1 MAKFKIYLM
10 NSRSNNDD
18 FSSTY
23 SLMPISDFYTQ
34 YNEYNAIEKAPIQP
48 SALLSLDSSD
58 GYRDKHH
65 YSTASFMQNNSFCYS
80 YDEKFQ
86 IHQNTQRTLTF
97 SMNRDVVRG
106 DRIETNPFINYLFI
120 GAQLLLV
127 DKYNNHHLMTVSK
140 ISYEFQSL
148 NTIFK
153 YECQDSFNYQ
163 LSRQN
168 AGYEIENNLN
178 SVDFIGAQT
187 LDWWVLCK
195 IHPECKISYQY
206 IPLNRANVAMGKRA
220 YDAYSYPEFYR
231 TIPFSASGTANSV
244 LIALGELYGLQ
255 LKVYERVEIESD
267 LSYGRCVKYYW
278 FEPIKSL
285 YPTGLKYSPHLDLQS
300 FSLEHISSSF
310 SSILNIQSHTLG
322 EDLVTVLPTI
332 PAFFRQWFETADWT
346 NSIFTTGLFTSK
358 CQEET
363 FNLQYNNQL
372 ISAGAKTESNL
383 TDCYKKNLA
392 WYDSTNGYVY
402 IPIILTDKLGY
413 YPYIKFTTSNKV
425 FSYLNIKGADQK
437 HESVSQGHNSK
448 YNEWKLIYKIRSGK
462 YLDETISFNEDILYT
477 NNSSLPLELIQQYG
491 IEYCFLELPF
501 QTNCTAVT
509 IDGKLYVSQY
519 RIPSYEELE
528 FAEIADQVPW
538 LENKLIDFRYFYEHS
553 IITSAEHQALL
564 NTLQNDLRKANA
576 KLLLYTQLYY
586 QAIQTKTKIMANL
599 SAKLDKV
606 GAVFQSDL
614 INPFMLNGRANAT
627 TEFSLA
633 MSDLFAS
640 STETIRL
647 MNYYETLS
655 DYVNKYFNSEQSF
668 LKNMYLFRE
677 YFNANSNLGTLYNYS
692 FSISNPNIETNK
704 IVTFANPNTY
714 LKLTADNQ
722 HSPIYEKQENTYLP
736 YDKNTI
742 ITAKNYKDPD
752 LYYFNPKSDK
762 KILISTGSTYSNEQT
777 YYELQWEVQDESL
790 MDDIFLKDGKYSRL
804 EIYNFYGQV
813 LPFQCELLDE
823 TKGLIH
829 LSCYNH
835 CLHTTD
841 KTPIWYYKSG
851 AKQVTNITP
860 VFVPVTYSALRANF
874 FYQQLNAETSLLN
887 YTHYRKKNKEDRM
900 QNTGKW
906 PSSFDQL
913 GLAGSLLTALGESK
927 NIDSS
932 DMEKLTTDT
941 KVADKIYKQ
950 CFPLS
955 SYYWKGKAITSE
967 NKLAETEEYHEVP
980 FVNIENASQF
990 YRRVAVSLEEYKNWQ
1005 IATSVI
1011 GFVATGGGGL
1021 CFVPG
1026 GWVSMLVAPA
1036 IWGICSA
1043 VWNNGEKP
1051 FNNTGWSF
1059 HDVFNCD
1066 ITAFQGWNNSTRL
1079 LYTKNAE
1086 GYSKTKKSSIFA
1098 DDVING
1104 ETWVESEKAIIQDT
1118 QWGYYEATNLLLSY
1132 HSLSARLTDNLKK
1145 KYWYETSYYRI
1156 LTIDDY
1162 VNKNDNFLIL
1172 WYKNNEINLQ
1182 DKYILSTQELKT
1194 KSGTKK
1200 IQQLDST
1207 IYYPLKNHITS
1218 VSGSD
1223 FNWPESV
1230 TYQTLGDL
1238 FKGQLNYRIEN
1249 ESKKYILTDNNN
1261 TGAKII
1267 VLKEETWNYQDLTSW
1282 ESWTRADY
1290 DSVLKMSAMTI
1301 YDNSTF
1307 EKIDLIST
1315 YPELTIGFYING
1327 TEDEDFLSTN
1337 QLTSFSDELEY
1348 YKKIDNEY
1356 RRYYTINQ
1364 LIQRNNTYVK
1374 AANLYNY
1381 QSFMDEDK
1389 IITNYY
1395 IYTKE
1400 NDNWAIESS
1409 KIGYLKKNNDTWYLT
1424 GESFDDIVCNVNI
1437 TLQSFNNYTN
1447 GSFWYKYRNSE
1458 SNLLMEKA
1466 MLIETNLMEYWTSA
1480 YYASKNCKFFL
1491 PEYWQPTVDQQK
1503 NYFSSQVLSEK
1514 EVATEAELKA
1524 SVSDIVKDWDKYSP
1538 YYSATQNGPEGLRT
1552 TTISFKDHVNVS
1564 SIEITISQEGVEE
1577 NNYEL
1582 LSGQDNSFVLKPSST
1597 PRNFKYKSTFSI
1609 DWETITFRF
1618 NADNE
1623 GSELEIEENYLSGGV
1638 PYPASITIVLSGKE
1652 FVTQNQIQLQ
1662 LSNTLIPI
1670 VSKKRN
1676 QWRYQLKHQQIADS
1690 PEQIRAIVNQLSFG
1704 DSISLAQLAQE
1715 NSAILEM
1722 VNYLDLE
1729 AENWQA
1735 MKLQNNAVL
1744 YEHESG
1750 GMLWTQLLDQLSSG
1764 ALIYSQFGGWY
1775 DMMIRVL
1782 KSCNYEA
1789 YEPTQYNQAKETH
1802 DNIWRQIYTKYPNL
1816 CYEQSYS
1823 NSDAT
1828 SSKELLQM
1836 AQWAFKDYTEPESN
1850 YNITVIDPNTLKG
1863 YMGQELKI
1871 GDGIEVDADEIYNDP
1886 HSDIYKSL
1894 IQYLYITD
1902 ISYDL
1907 RRDDGIQ
1914 LTVNNIKYSDK
1925 VIGQL
1930 IKLIR

>member
-10 NSRSNNDD
+10 SLRSNSDD

-34 YNEYNAIEKAPIQP
+34 YNEYDATEKTPIQP
-48 SALLSLDSSD
+48 SALASLDDSD

-65 YSTASFMQNNSFCYS
+65 YSTANFMQNNSFCYS

-120 GAQLLLV
+120 GAQLLLI
-127 DKYNNHHLMTVSK
+127 DKYDKHHLMTVSK

-168 AGYEIENNLN
+168 TGYEIENDLN
-178 SVDFIGAQT
+178 STDFIGAQT

-206 IPLNRANVAMGKRA
+206 IPLNRANVNMEKKA

-255 LKVYERVEIESD
+255 LKVYERVEFESD
-267 LSYGRCVKYYW
+267 FYYGRCVKYYW

-300 FSLEHISSSF
+300 FNLEHISSSF

-322 EDLVTVLPTI
+322 GDLITVLPTI

-346 NSIFTTGLFTSK
+346 NSTFVSGLFTSK

-372 ISAGAKTESNL
+372 VSPKSSPTN
-383 TDCYKKNLA
+383 CYKQNLA
-392 WYDSTNGYVY
+392 WYDGINGNVY

-425 FSYLNIKGADQK
+425 FSYLNISGINQEYQK
-437 HESVSQGHNSK
+437 VSQGHSSK
-448 YNEWKLIYKIRSGK
+448 YSEWKLIYKIRSGK
-462 YLDETISFNEDILYT
+462 HLDQTISFNEDILYT
-477 NNSSLPLELIQQYG
+477 NRSSLPLELIQQYG

-501 QTNCTAVT
+501 QTNCTKVT

-528 FAEIADQVPW
+528 FAEIADQIPW

-564 NTLQNDLRKANA
+564 DTLQNDLRKANA

-599 SAKLDKV
+599 SAKLDKI
-606 GAVFQSDL
+606 GAVFQADL

-647 MNYYETLS
+647 LNYYETLS
-655 DYVNKYFNSEQSF
+655 DYVNKYLNSEQSF

-704 IVTFANPNTY
+704 IVTFTNPNTY
-714 LKLTADNQ
+714 LKLTIDNQ
-722 HSPIYEKQENTYLP
+722 HSPIYEKQGNVYLP

-742 ITAKNYKDPD
+742 ITSKNYKSPD

-762 KILISTGSTYSNEQT
+762 KTRIDAGSTYSSEQT
-777 YYELQWEVQDESL
+777 YYELQWEVQDKDL
-790 MDDIFLKDGKYSRL
+790 MGDIFLKDGKYSRL
-804 EIYNFYGQV
+804 EIYSFYGQA

-835 CLHTTD
+835 CLHTID
-841 KTPIWYYKSG
+841 KTPTWYYKKG

-860 VFVPVTYSALRANF
+860 VFVPVTYAALRANF
-874 FYQQLNAETSLLN
+874 FYQQLKNPTTSLLN
-887 YTHYRKKNKEDRM
+887 YTHCRKKTKEDRM
-900 QNTGKW
+900 QNTKTW

-913 GLAGSLLTALGESK
+913 GLASSLLTAMGENK

-932 DMEKLTTDT
+932 DMESLVTDT
-941 KVADKIYKQ
+941 KVADKVYKQ

-955 SYYWKGKAITSE
+955 SYYWKGKATTSE
-967 NKLAETEEYHEVP
+967 NKLAEIEEYHEVP

-990 YRRVAVSLEEYKNWQ
+990 YRRVSVGLETYKNWQ

-1011 GFVATGGGGL
+1011 GVIATGAGGL

-1059 HDVFNCD
+1059 HDVFNCN
-1066 ITAFQGWNNSTRL
+1066 ISAFQGWNNSTRL

-1098 DDVING
+1098 SGVING
-1104 ETWVESEKAIIQDT
+1104 ETWVEPETPATIQSS

-1132 HSLSARLTDNLKK
+1132 HSLSTRLTDALKE

-1162 VNKNDNFLIL
+1162 INKNDNFLML

-1182 DKYILSTQELKT
+1182 EKYILPVELKT
-1194 KSGTKK
+1194 QSGTKK
-1200 IQQLDST
+1200 IQRLDST

-1223 FNWPESV
+1223 FNWPEGV
-1230 TYQTLGDL
+1230 TYQTLENL
-1238 FKGQLNYRIEN
+1238 FKDQLNYQIEN
-1249 ESKKYILTDNNN
+1249 NSKKYILMDKNG

-1267 VLKEETWNYQDLTSW
+1267 ILKEETWNYQDLTSW
-1282 ESWTRADY
+1282 QDWTREDY
-1290 DSVLKMSAMTI
+1290 DSVLTLSAMTL
-1301 YDNSTF
+1301 YNNNTF
-1307 EKIDLIST
+1307 EKIDLVST

-1327 TEDEDFLSTN
+1327 TEDEDFLSTD
-1337 QLTSFSDELEY
+1337 QLTSFSDEWDY
-1348 YKKIDNEY
+1348 YKKINNEY
-1356 RRYYTINQ
+1356 HRYYTINQ
-1364 LIQRNNTYVK
+1364 LIQRNNFYVK
-1374 AANLYNY
+1374 EASLYNY
-1381 QSFMDEDK
+1381 QSFMDEDE

-1400 NDNWAIESS
+1400 NENWVIESS
-1409 KIGYLKKNNDTWYLT
+1409 KIGYLKRNNNTWYLT

-1447 GSFWYKYRNSE
+1447 GSFWYKYKNSE

-1491 PEYWQPTVDQQK
+1491 PEYWQPVVDQQK
-1503 NYFSSQVLSEK
+1503 NYFSSQILSEK
-1514 EVATEAELKA
+1514 EVAMKTELKA
-1524 SVSDIVKDWDKYSP
+1524 SVNDIIKNWENHSS
-1538 YYSATQNGPEGLRT
+1538 YYSAIQNGVDGRRV
-1552 TTISFKDHVNVS
+1552 TTISFKNHVNVS
-1564 SIEITISQEGVEE
+1564 SIAITISQEDLEE
-1577 NNYEL
+1577 EGCEL
-1582 LSGQDNSFVLKPSST
+1582 PSNQENSFVLEASDT
-1597 PRNFKYKSTFSI
+1597 CEFKYKHTLSI
-1609 DWETITFRF
+1609 DWETINLSF
-1618 NADNE
+1618 NVNNE
-1623 GSELEIEENYLSGGV
+1623 SSKLEIIENYPSSGV
-1638 PYPASITIVLSGKE
+1638 PYPAPITITLFGEE
-1652 FVTQNQIQLQ
+1652 FVTQNQMQLQ
-1662 LSNTLIPI
+1662 LSNTLVPI

-1676 QWRYQLKHQQIADS
+1676 QWRYQLKHQQMADS
-1690 PEQIRAIVNQLSFG
+1690 PEQTRAIVNQLSFG
-1704 DSISLAQLAQE
+1704 DSISLVQLTQD
-1715 NSAILEM
+1715 NSVILEM

-1750 GMLWTQLLDQLSSG
+1750 GTLWTQLLDQLSGG

-1789 YEPTQYNQAKETH
+1789 YEPTQYNQAKEIH
-1802 DNIWRQIYTKYPNL
+1802 ENIWRQIYTKYPNL

-1823 NSDAT
+1823 NADAT

-1836 AQWAFKDYTEPESN
+1836 AQWAFKGYTEPESN

-1863 YMGQELKI
+1863 YMGQELNI

-1907 RRDDGIQ
+1907 RRDDNIQ

>member
-10 NSRSNNDD
+10 SLRSNSDD

-34 YNEYNAIEKAPIQP
+34 YNEYDAIEKAPIQP
-48 SALLSLDSSD
+48 SVLSSLDNSD

-65 YSTASFMQNNSFCYS
+65 YFTANFMQNNSFCYS

-127 DKYNNHHLMTVSK
+127 DKYDKHHLMTVSK

-148 NTIFK
+148 NTVFK

-255 LKVYERVEIESD
+255 LKVYERVEFESD
-267 LSYGRCVKYYW
+267 LSCGKCVKYYW

-285 YPTGLKYSPHLDLQS
+285 HPTGLKYSPHLDLQS
-300 FSLEHISSSF
+300 FNLEHISSSF
-310 SSILNIQSHTLG
+310 SSILNIQSHTVG
-322 EDLVTVLPTI
+322 GDLITMLPTI
-332 PAFFRQWFETADWT
+332 PAFFRQWFETTDWT
-346 NSIFTTGLFTSK
+346 NSVFVSGLFTSK

-363 FNLQYNNQL
+363 FNLSYNSQL
-372 ISAGAKTESNL
+372 ISANIKTESNL
-383 TDCYKKNLA
+383 KDYYQENLA
-392 WYDSTNGYVY
+392 WYDSINGCVY
-402 IPIILTDKLGY
+402 IPIVLIDKLGY

-425 FSYLNIKGADQK
+425 FSHLNINGVNQEYKTI
-437 HESVSQGHNSK
+437 SQGYSSK
-448 YNEWKLIYKIRSGK
+448 YNEWKLIYKIRNGK
-462 YLDETISFNEDILYT
+462 HLDQVVSFNEDTLYT

-835 CLHTTD
+835 CLHTTE
-841 KTPIWYYKSG
+841 KVPSWYYKKG

-860 VFVPVTYSALRANF
+860 VFVPVTYAALRANF
-874 FYQQLNAETSLLN
+874 FYQQLKNPTTSLLN

-900 QNTGKW
+900 QNTKTW

-913 GLAGSLLTALGESK
+913 GLAGSLLTAMGENK

-932 DMEKLTTDT
+932 DMESLTTDS
-941 KVADKIYKQ
+941 KVADKVYKQ
-950 CFPLS
+950 CFPIS

-967 NKLAETEEYHEVP
+967 NKLAEVEEYHEVP

-990 YRRVAVSLEEYKNWQ
+990 YRRVSVSLEEYKNWQ

-1011 GFVATGGGGL
+1011 GVVATGAGGL
-1021 CFVPG
+1021 CFLPG

-1066 ITAFQGWNNSTRL
+1066 ISAFQGWNDSTRL

-1086 GYSKTKKSSIFA
+1086 GYNKTKKSLVFA
-1098 DDVING
+1098 NSVIDG
-1104 ETWVESEKAIIQDT
+1104 ETWVEPEETAKIQDL
-1118 QWGYYEATNLLLSY
+1118 QWGYHEATNLLLSY
-1132 HSLSARLTDNLKK
+1132 HSLSARLTDSLKE

-1162 VNKNDNFLIL
+1162 INKNDNFLML
-1172 WYKNNEINLQ
+1172 WYKENEVDLQ
-1182 DKYILSTQELKT
+1182 DKYVLPTELKIENE
-1194 KSGTKK
+1194 TKK
-1200 IQQLDST
+1200 IFRLDST

-1218 VSGSD
+1218 VSGRD
-1223 FNWPESV
+1223 FNWPEGV
-1230 TYQTLGDL
+1230 NYQTLENL
-1238 FKGQLNYRIEN
+1238 FKDQLNYRIEN
-1249 ESKKYILTDNNN
+1249 NSKRYILTDNND

-1267 VLKEETWNYQDLTSW
+1267 ILKEETWNYQDLTSW
-1282 ESWTRADY
+1282 KNWTKEDY
-1290 DSVLKMSAMTI
+1290 DSVLTLSAMTI
-1301 YDNSTF
+1301 YDNNTF

-1337 QLTSFSDELEY
+1337 QLTSFSDELDY
-1348 YKKIDNEY
+1348 YKKTNNEY
-1356 RRYYTINQ
+1356 KHYYTMNQ
-1364 LIQRNNTYVK
+1364 LIRRNNTYVK

-1400 NDNWAIESS
+1400 NENWVIESS
-1409 KIGYLKKNNDTWYLT
+1409 KTGYLKRNNDVWYLT
-1424 GESFDDIVCNVNI
+1424 GESFDDIVCNVDI

-1447 GSFWYKYRNSE
+1447 GSFWYKYKNSE

-1514 EVATEAELKA
+1514 EVAMKTELE
-1524 SVSDIVKDWDKYSP
+1524 VSINDIMESLEEP
-1538 YYSATQNGPEGLRT
+1538 SSYYNLIQDFITETQRIT
-1552 TTISFKDHVNVS
+1552 TLSFKKHVNVS
-1564 SIEITISQEGVEE
+1564 SVRITISKPEEGFEVLE
-1577 NNYEL
+1577 
-1582 LSGQDNSFVLKPSST
+1582 GQSNVFVLKPSGS
-1597 PRNFKYKSTFSI
+1597 REFYYKHNLSV
-1609 DWETITFRF
+1609 DWEIITFNF
-1618 NADNE
+1618 NTNN
-1623 GSELEIEENYLSGGV
+1623 LTIIENYSSGGV
-1638 PYPASITIVLSGKE
+1638 SYSAPIAVALFGEDFIS
-1652 FVTQNQIQLQ
+1652 QHQMQLQ
-1662 LSNTLIPI
+1662 LSNTLVPI
-1670 VSKKRN
+1670 VSKKHN
-1676 QWRYQLKHQQIADS
+1676 QWRYQLKHQQMAES
-1690 PEQIRAIVNQLSFG
+1690 PEQMRAIVNQLSLG
-1704 DSISLAQLAQE
+1704 DSISLVQLAQE
-1715 NSAILEM
+1715 NKAVLEM

-1729 AENWQA
+1729 AGNWQA
-1735 MKLQNNAVL
+1735 MKLQNNTVL

-1775 DMMIRVL
+1775 DMMIHVL

-1789 YEPTQYNQAKETH
+1789 YEPTQYYQAKEAH

-1863 YMGQELKI
+1863 YIGQELKI
-1871 GDGIEVDADEIYNDP
+1871 GDGIEVDADAIYNDP